1 MSAKSLVGVK
11 VIHISHGKGTII
23 AFTERPGQTTDII
36 EVDFDG
42 KAIKYNYPSVFEK
55 YLSLDDEDYLNYSNM
70 VEEDLVARKS
80 AQKVGNSTTG
90 KNGFHQTTTVR
101 SDQEN
106 IRNSTNR
113 QAIPSHN
120 RSTKESETSTS
131 SNRKSTG
138 FGESSRPNLYDSN
151 KLEGTPTWF
160 REFAGSD
167 YYRRIQEDHA
177 QYRKKFL
184 DQYAPDKLSKLSRDD
199 LLRKVFGTSGSMLY
213 DLTQNKE
220 DYWRFGSC
228 GQYKY
233 LWVVYHTDGGSWM
246 YKRGSRSRAVSRE
259 EASIRADEVRNLLL
273 RSVDIITK
281 TQIPDIISDYRFL
294 EGALSDIFFYSYPWA
309 LKYFQMLFPERF
321 SCMYADNTLE
331 RALHI
336 LGLPNHGSR
345 YLNLGEIA
353 LFTGKC
359 GIDNSV
365 FTTIYG
371 DRWGWVE
378 ERSPCAGAKQNWE
391 ESKIAVKKYRNQYM

>member
-1 MSAKSLVGVK
+1 MD
-11 VIHISHGKGTII
+11 
-23 AFTERPGQTTDII
+23 E
-36 EVDFDG
+36 
-42 KAIKYNYPSVFEK
+42 
-55 YLSLDDEDYLNYSNM
+55 EDYLTYSNM
-70 VEEDLVARKS
+70 VNEDLAELKAS
-80 AQKVGNSTTG
+80 QKTAKNVTG
-90 KNGFHQTTTVR
+90 KNSFHQTTTAG
-101 SDQEN
+101 SNQDN
-106 IRNSTNR
+106 IRNSTNSHD
-113 QAIPSHN
+113 IPSRT
-120 RSTKESETSTS
+120 RSTKGSETSTS
-131 SNRKSTG
+131 SNRKSTV

-151 KLEGTPTWF
+151 KPEGTPAWF
-160 REFAGSD
+160 REFAGAD

-177 QYRKKFL
+177 HYRKRFL

-233 LWVVYHTDGGSWM
+233 LWIVYHTDGGSWM

-259 EASIRADEVRNLLL
+259 EASMRAVEVRDLLL
-273 RSVDIITK
+273 RSVDIIK
-281 TQIPDIISDYRFL
+281 NTQLPDIISDYRFL
-294 EGALSDIFFYSYPWA
+294 EGALSHIFFYSYPWV
-309 LKYFQMLFPERF
+309 LKYYQMLFPERF
-321 SCMYADNTLE
+321 PCMYADNTLE
-331 RALHI
+331 RALQI
-336 LGLPNHGSR
+336 LGLPSHGSR

-378 ERSPCAGAKQNWE
+378 SRSPCAGAKKNWE